1 MESLCVKDR
10 SYVLSP
16 TSTTS
21 SSEEVEMTSAFE
33 IQRSKLNAFLAE
45 CRIHPL
51 EKPWLEWANV
61 GERTQRRYIQRASEI
76 ISSVLKGVYP
86 GNPGCLWSQL
96 QSSTAINEML
106 GDEAT
111 CSPSDRSY
119 LEGLAKPY
127 KNGMGHQ
134 KANIIC
140 HGRHRKLQ
148 SNITFHSWDNAV
160 SLHYG
165 QLISSPIW

>member
-21 SSEEVEMTSAFE
+21 SSGEVEMTSAFE

-45 CRIHPL
+45 CGIHPL

-61 GERTQRRYIQRASEI
+61 GERTHRRYIQRTSEI
-76 ISSVLKGVYP
+76 ISSVLKVVYP

-96 QSSTAINEML
+96 QASTAISEML
-106 GDEAT
+106 GDEAM
-111 CSPSDRSY
+111 CSPFDRSY
-119 LEGLAKPY
+119 LE
-127 KNGMGHQ
+127 
-134 KANIIC
+134 
-140 HGRHRKLQ
+140 
-148 SNITFHSWDNAV
+148 V
-160 SLHYG
+160 
-165 QLISSPIW
+165 